1 MRLTYLLIAL
11 ILTAGIFALPNI
23 LARMAGSHTAE
34 FNHTG
39 VMALNCLPC
48 HSYIYDELNATQASR
63 LVLQKH
69 RNAAGNASYAS
80 GWLHPNVTNTTD
92 YGVCQMCHVAKTP
105 SSTAHTQ
112 IIVRVCTDLNCH
124 GNNATT
130 NNTAYR
136 DAGRAGPN
144 LGSPN
149 AHEAWF
155 DLFSG
160 QLASYQN
167 ESGSNYTKGYWTCV
181 GCHTHAEVSLNL
193 GETVFAHNNASAFE
207 NTSKRY
213 T

>member
-11 ILTAGIFALPNI
+11 LLALGIFTLPSI
-23 LARMAGSHTAE
+23 LARMTGTHTAE

-48 HSYIYDELNATQASR
+48 HSYILDELNATQASR

-105 SSTAHTQ
+105 TSTVHTQ
-112 IIVRVCTDLNCH
+112 IIVRVCTDPNCH
-124 GNNATT
+124 GSNAT
-130 NNTAYR
+130 NNTAYMA
-136 DAGRAGPN
+136 AGRVGPN
-144 LGSPN
+144 LGSSN
-149 AHEAWF
+149 VHEAWF

-160 QLASYQN
+160 QLSSYQN
-167 ESGSNYTKGYWTCV
+167 ESGANYTKGYWACV
-181 GCHTHAEVSLNL
+181 GCHTHTEVSLDL
-193 GETVFAHNNASAFE
+193 SETVFPHNDSSAYGGAPR
-207 NTSKRY
+207 RY